1 MMGWAGCKS
10 INMRTVVP
18 IEPPDTFWSGARVL
32 SGVQI
37 SKLSGNSTLR
47 ISGSSTSAA
56 SVADSIL
63 NAGNIGGDRVGR
75 SSGIPG
81 ASGVS
86 GKSFSDKVGPC
97 SADTSFEAA
106 SVAWLGRAFDI
117 GLPM

>member
-1 MMGWAGCKS
+1 
-10 INMRTVVP
+10 MRTIVP
-18 IEPPDTFWSGARVL
+18 IEPPGTFWSGARVL

-37 SKLSGNSTLR
+37 TKISGNSTLG

-63 NAGNIGGDRVGR
+63 NAGNIGGDRIGR

-86 GKSFSDKVGPC
+86 GKSFSGKIGAC
-97 SADTSFEAA
+97 SAGTSFEAA
-106 SVAWLGRAFDI
+106 SVAWLGRAFDVGI
-117 GLPM
+117 PMSG